1 MSSKQQDQ
9 PTDLQENLT
18 LRMRRLGTRT
28 VLYQQQ
34 VASSLGL
41 YNNDF
46 ISIDILHE
54 KGPITA
60 GELSKLTG
68 LTTGSVTA
76 LIDRLEKSGYVRRE
90 NDPKDRRKVI
100 IVPLYED
107 KEDVSET
114 YLKLYASMMDLASS
128 YTEEE
133 LDLITQFL
141 GKASTVLEEQIQHLS
156 STARSKSSS

>member
-1 MSSKQQDQ
+1 
-9 PTDLQENLT
+9 
-18 LRMRRLGTRT
+18 MRRLGTRT

-76 LIDRLEKSGYVRRE
+76 LIDRLEKSGYVRRD